1 MKAVSINLAFTNN
14 TNESQIISF
23 FNGGAQLD
31 LNVGVESQTIYS
43 TFGGL
48 APYQFTFFEVTIGDV
63 LFSSSLSI
71 ANTDSISEW
80 DSLVQQLN
88 LSVPVATFQYIVND
102 PNNQD
107 TWELTCT
114 SNFSFGN
121 LTFTF

>member
-107 TWELTCT
+107 TWELICT